1 MTIELSNYWAKL
13 TGAVHPYDMDTF
25 ARAGAHGFNLEFP
38 PPAFIGDITHAPVII
53 LDNNGGY
60 GPHITPGEFPDSKAC
75 DEFRQMLAA
84 PRPVDPAA
92 RSMSLYYLQ
101 RNYSPWLISGE
112 AALVNGLA
120 YRSVDGNTL
129 GVGKLTKALPSAQF
143 HRNWLREIL
152 APLAARGERFI
163 VVHRWGRWN
172 GAADVLRG
180 LPSAVFSTCPIGS
193 DLTSDEFDATQKF
206 FARRERAHRA

>member
-13 TGAVHPYDMDTF
+13 TGAVT
-25 ARAGAHGFNLEFP
+25 RATWTPSHE
-38 PPAFIGDITHAPVII
+38 PALTASTRISATGFIGDITHAPVII

-163 VVHRWGRWN
+163 VVHRWGRWKRCRRRFA
-172 GAADVLRG
+172 GAAFCG
-180 LPSAVFSTCPIGS
+180 LFHLPDRQRT
-193 DLTSDEFDATQKF
+193 
-206 FARRERAHRA
+206 